1 MFCPVICKVC
11 SSRRRINSAVFGV
24 KMPHFL
30 SFSFMCRKVLPVV
43 AHLVSLEPW
52 QRAVTGRVGAAAT
65 ALTAGLLGSLLTY
78 TLLPLPVCFGNS
90 SFWPSGFFSCVGRSV
105 CPAILKGKKKKN
117 QFTGCHLFFSGL
129 TNALWFHQQCFCKE
143 LALYPR
149 DALWCQQSPSGTNS
163 KKSTRCM

>member
-90 SFWPSGFFSCVGRSV
+90 SLLAFWVFQLCGEISLPSY
-105 CPAILKGKKKKN
+105 LKGKKKKN

-129 TNALWFHQQCFCKE
+129 TNALWFHQQRFCKE

>member
-90 SFWPSGFFSCVGRSV
+90 SLLAFWVFQLCGEISLPSY
-105 CPAILKGKKKKN
+105 LEGKKKKKSVHWMSSFFLWTN
-117 QFTGCHLFFSGL
+117 KCFMISSAVFLQGTSTVPQGCSVMS
-129 TNALWFHQQCFCKE
+129 AVSQWHQLKE
-143 LALYPR
+143 
-149 DALWCQQSPSGTNS
+149 
-163 KKSTRCM
+163 KH

>member
-30 SFSFMCRKVLPVV
+30 SFSFMCREVLPVV

-105 CPAILKGKKKKN
+105 CPAILKGKKKKSVHWMSSFFLWTN
-117 QFTGCHLFFSGL
+117 KCFMISSAVFLQGTSTVPQGCSVMS
-129 TNALWFHQQCFCKE
+129 AVSQWHQLKE
-143 LALYPR
+143 
-149 DALWCQQSPSGTNS
+149 
-163 KKSTRCM
+163 KH